1 MYLSFKPKD
10 IRAAEVK
17 FNQDLER
24 VQAWAVSNSL
34 LLNAKKTK
42 YMILG
47 TKNQT
52 LQIANFCPKLF
63 IGGEAVERVIEARNL
78 GLILDE
84 QLRFENHVSEMV
96 RNCFYRLKVIYKIR
110 NYLSTDLRI
119 MLVDSLV
126 LSKFNYVDCVY
137 GPRLLS
143 KTSRRIQRVQ
153 NACAR
158 FCFDVPPRSHITP
171 FLNRHDI
178 LNMKCRRDLHLAV
191 LMFGVVKTQKPLYL
205 YSKFVWARDYNR
217 YAARSSSVLLRTPR
231 HGSAAFR
238 GSFRFC
244 ATKCWNSLPPP
255 LRSLQS
261 KFCFRIRFKKHLL
274 DLQKSVP

>member
-1 MYLSFKPKD
+1 
-10 IRAAEVK
+10 
-17 FNQDLER
+17 
-24 VQAWAVSNSL
+24 
-34 LLNAKKTK
+34 
-42 YMILG
+42 MILG
-47 TKNQT
+47 TKNQV
-52 LQIANFCPKLF
+52 LKISNLHPRLI
-63 IGGEAVERVIEARNL
+63 IGGEIIERVLEARNL

-84 QLRFENHVSEMV
+84 QLRFERHISETV
-96 RNCFYRLKVIYKIR
+96 RNSFYRLKVLYKIR
-110 NYLSTDLRI
+110 NYLTTALRI

-143 KTSRRIQRVQ
+143 RTSRRIQIVQ

-171 FLNRHDI
+171 FLNMHNI
-178 LNMKCRRDLHLAV
+178 LKMEGRRDLHLAT
-191 LMFGVVKTQKPLYL
+191 LMFGVVKSQKPEYL
-205 YSKFVWARDYNR
+205 FSKFVWARDYSR
-217 YAARSSSVLLRTPR
+217 YAARASSLLLRTPR

-255 LRSLQS
+255 LRALQCQS
-261 KFCFRIRFKKHLL
+261 NFRLKLKKILL
-274 DLQKSVP
+274 DLQKSI